1 MKFKE
6 WWLLNEQK
14 IKKISNFWLL
24 PKKWKVIL
32 RVIIAAITA
41 YFEDDSNQETAKVVS
56 LKDIN
61 VHGYGVYVSISK
73 SDVA

>member
-6 WWLLNEQK
+6 WWLLNEKK
-14 IKKISNFWLL
+14 IMKISNFWLL

-41 YFEDDSNQETAKVVS
+41 YFESDANGATVKVS

-61 VHGYGVYVSISK
+61 VRGGGTYVLMPE
-73 SDVA
+73 SDFLV